1 MHHCLINLIQ
11 LQNLTTVYMC
21 LNFLENILI
30 ADNHSSGKWS
40 KFIKKTMSAQTFLTK
55 QKKLAFI
62 SLYLS
67 SFLWVSIVCTFK
79 LIDVLE
85 KHASFILNLATKYI
99 LEIEIPC
106 ILYIYWTERVIL
118 KYLIITLWLWT
129 QMCS

>member
-1 MHHCLINLIQ
+1 
-11 LQNLTTVYMC
+11 
-21 LNFLENILI
+21 
-30 ADNHSSGKWS
+30 
-40 KFIKKTMSAQTFLTK
+40 MSVQTFLTT
-55 QKKLAFI
+55 QKKFAFI
-62 SLYLS
+62 SLNLS

-118 KYLIITLWLWT
+118 KYLIITLWL
-129 QMCS
+129 